1 MKIIENKKE
10 EENNTIEKNN
20 NLDIFGLKLENT
32 VKINKI
38 VIQLSKENIFFYS
51 IFLICLTVSILF
63 YFLSL
68 QSLDIT
74 KIKNENYFFNW
85 IHQICFY
92 LIFSGFFLSITFIL
106 ILKNLIKDIL
116 LKLIF
121 LIFALILFFQ
131 NGNSYY
137 DHGLYNFFGL
147 GFSSFYFFCI
157 FHYTIILFNKLKIQK
172 RIILTFFLFMG
183 FSSIV
188 AFLFIKYIFI
198 EYFAF
203 YVIFPKD
210 NYFKSTF
217 PILNWNNSNSSFFN
231 QSDYEYIE
239 EEEFSEIFAQNNTID
254 DNNDYNDTIDDNNNK
269 TIDDNN
275 NITIDDNNND
285 TIDDNNNKTIDDNN
299 NKTIDDNNDKTIDD
313 NNNKTIDDN
322 NNKTIDDNNN
332 ITIDDNNNITI
343 DDNNNKTID
352 DNNNKTI
359 DDNNNKTID
368 DNNNK
373 NIDDNNNKT
382 IDDNNNKTIDD
393 NNNKTNITEK
403 IDFEKINYEKEC
415 EKWGYGLGRK
425 RIETKEESKKNNN
438 SCYIK
443 YPNKCYRFA
452 YNGYFDKSKK
462 ENISCEKKNLNSKSK
477 LLEFI
482 GKNFENTTK
491 FAYPLTKDYL
501 SYQDITFRNFN
512 FPKKIV
518 KEIYDYNNPPEN
530 NKNQPEVTV
539 TFDNKGQGEVN
550 IEIKRDEK
558 LVKEKKQLFNKSKP
572 KYDNVIM
579 IYIDALSREHFFKTL
594 PKTREILEE
603 YYYDNKNKKSK
614 VTSYQFLKYVN
625 FGGWTDVNVVPLM
638 YGTNVLKKGIHI
650 SKFYNQNGYITAN
663 VGNFCCKSFFPIYGW
678 NNYYTNGFYF
688 DYELTSLFCDPNVNN
703 PNDCFSDR
711 NKKFGFYSNYR
722 NCLYGKDSCEYVFE
736 YGLKFLEIYKEE
748 NKFIRLWFNDAH
760 ESTQEV
766 IKYLDPS
773 LSNFIKELIDKY
785 ITDKTIIFLLSDHGR
800 SMYNFGQ
807 TFIAEDGEIE
817 RVMGMLFV
825 LMSDKNENLN
835 YYNKTAM
842 IINEQKM
849 VTPYDIY
856 MTMINGLKIDDNNV
870 KSKKGQSLDV
880 EINGM
885 KRNCDFYNDY
895 YVKGVYTNACVC
907 INFE

>member
-157 FHYTIILFNKLKIQK
+157 FHYTIIFFNKLKIQK

-217 PILNWNNSNSSFFN
+217 PILNWNNSNSSFFKE
-231 QSDYEYIE
+231 SDYEYIE
-239 EEEFSEIFAQNNTID
+239 EEEFSEIFAQNNIID
-254 DNNDYNDTIDDNNNK
+254 DNNDYNDT
-269 TIDDNN
+269 
-275 NITIDDNNND
+275 
-285 TIDDNNNKTIDDNN
+285 
-299 NKTIDDNNDKTIDD
+299 
-313 NNNKTIDDN
+313 
-322 NNKTIDDNNN
+322 
-332 ITIDDNNNITI
+332 
-343 DDNNNKTID
+343 
-352 DNNNKTI
+352 
-359 DDNNNKTID
+359 
-368 DNNNK
+368 
-373 NIDDNNNKT
+373 IDDNNNKT

-579 IYIDALSREHFFKTL
+579 IYIDALSREQFFKTL

-663 VGNFCCKSFFPIYGW
+663 IGNFCCKSFFPIYGW

-807 TFIAEDGEIE
+807 KFIAEDGEIE
-817 RVMGMLFV
+817 KVMGMLFV

-895 YVKGVYTNACVC
+895 YVKGVYTKACVC